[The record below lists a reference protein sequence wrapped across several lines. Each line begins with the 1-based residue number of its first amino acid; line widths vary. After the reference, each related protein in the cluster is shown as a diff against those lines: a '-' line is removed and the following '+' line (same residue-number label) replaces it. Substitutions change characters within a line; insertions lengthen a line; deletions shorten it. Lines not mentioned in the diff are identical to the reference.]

1 MKKSKSSIIPEGEF
15 EIDKI
20 IGKRIYNNYKE
31 YLIQWKG
38 YLKNEATWEPESNLT
53 NAKLA
58 IKKFEY
64 EYEEQQKRRKKEIQK
79 LIKKKSQNS
88 SSKNLKLIN
97 DDIIINEVLGV
108 FKKNNILYGKCKLYS
123 PCNKKIIKIISTND
137 ISQICPLALIKYYE
151 SKIIFNN

>member
-1 MKKSKSSIIPEGEF
+1 MNKSKRSIIPEGEF

-20 IGKRIYNNYKE
+20 IGKRILNNDKE
-31 YLIQWKG
+31 YLVHWKG

-58 IKKFEY
+58 IAKFEC
-64 EYEEQQKRRKKEIQK
+64 EYEKQQKRKKNAKNK
-79 LIKKKSQNS
+79 LIKKKTKNS
-88 SSKNLKLIN
+88 SSNNFKLN
-97 DDIIINEVLGV
+97 NEDIIINEVLGV
-108 FKKNNILYGKCKLYS
+108 FKKNNTLYGKCKLHS
-123 PCNKKIIKIISTND
+123 PTNKRIIKIISTND

>member
-64 EYEEQQKRRKKEIQK
+64 EYEEQQKRRKKEI
-79 LIKKKSQNS
+79 N
-88 SSKNLKLIN
+88 
-97 DDIIINEVLGV
+97 
-108 FKKNNILYGKCKLYS
+108 
-123 PCNKKIIKIISTND
+123 
-137 ISQICPLALIKYYE
+137 
-151 SKIIFNN
+151 